1 MASQVVRVYR
11 GLTEEVQ
18 AVRGV
23 DLVLEPGSLTAV
35 LGPSGSGKS
44 TLIRLLAGL
53 DRPSAGTIT
62 HGSTVLTDL
71 SATRLRRWRHRN
83 VAFVHQRPRSNL
95 VEHLSTADHIRMA
108 GARGAR
114 RGARARWGW
123 PTRPGTASTSSPA
136 VSSSGWRCWRRWRP
150 DAPCWSPTSRPR
162 TSTTSGPARCSSG
175 CGEPPSDDGTT
186 VVYTTHDPR
195 ITEEADRL
203 LHLDHG
209 VLTTEHDVRAAT
221 RLGVIDASGRV
232 QLPPEARSLFPT
244 SRVAIEVEDGRV
256 VLHPPHERAPT
267 TGLAMT
273 EPLLVARDVTRSY
286 DVRGHAVLALRPT
299 SLMVRAGHVLAVTGP
314 SGTGKSTLV
323 SILAGWDRPTSG
335 TVERPARTVFVP
347 QRLALLDTLTVLDNI
362 ALADAARAADVPA
375 LAAASPSTTCS
386 TGSPARPRSASGNG
400 SGWPGRCTPEPPSRS
415 STSRP
420 LTRTATTPGWSST
433 R

>member
-1 MASQVVRVYR
+1 MSERRGSAVVASQLVRVYR

-108 GARGAR
+108 GPEEPGEVLGSLGLADQAQHRVDQLSGGEQQRLALLVAMASGHSLLVADEPTAHLDDERAGQVLERLR
-114 RGARARWGW
+114 R
-123 PTRPGTASTSSPA
+123 TA
-136 VSSSGWRCWRRWRP
+136 
-150 DAPCWSPTSRPR
+150 
-162 TSTTSGPARCSSG
+162 
-175 CGEPPSDDGTT
+175 EDDGTT

-195 ITEEADRL
+195 ITQEADRL

-232 QLPPEARSLFPT
+232 QLPPEARLLFPT

-256 VLHPPHERAPT
+256 VLHPPRD
-267 TGLAMT
+267 
-273 EPLLVARDVTRSY
+273 EP
-286 DVRGHAVLALRPT
+286 G
-299 SLMVRAGHVLAVTGP
+299 
-314 SGTGKSTLV
+314 
-323 SILAGWDRPTSG
+323 
-335 TVERPARTVFVP
+335 
-347 QRLALLDTLTVLDNI
+347 
-362 ALADAARAADVPA
+362 ADV
-375 LAAASPSTTCS
+375 
-386 TGSPARPRSASGNG
+386 
-400 SGWPGRCTPEPPSRS
+400 E
-415 STSRP
+415 
-420 LTRTATTPGWSST
+420 
-433 R
+433 

>member
-1 MASQVVRVYR
+1 MSERVGATVVASQLVRVYR

-62 HGSTVLTDL
+62 HGDTVLTDL
-71 SATRLRRWRHRN
+71 SAARLRRWRHRN

-95 VEHLSTADHIRMA
+95 VEHFTAADHIRMA
-108 GARGAR
+108 GGPSEPDEVLGSLGLAEQAEHRVDQLSGGEQQRLALLAAMASGRSLLVADEPTAHLDDERAGQVLERLR
-114 RGARARWGW
+114 R
-123 PTRPGTASTSSPA
+123 TAE
-136 VSSSGWRCWRRWRP
+136 G
-150 DAPCWSPTSRPR
+150 
-162 TSTTSGPARCSSG
+162 
-175 CGEPPSDDGTT
+175 DGTT

-232 QLPPEARSLFPT
+232 QLPPEARLLFPT

-256 VLHPPHERAPT
+256 VLHPP
-267 TGLAMT
+267 
-273 EPLLVARDVTRSY
+273 RDEQ
-286 DVRGHAVLALRPT
+286 G
-299 SLMVRAGHVLAVTGP
+299 AG
-314 SGTGKSTLV
+314 
-323 SILAGWDRPTSG
+323 D
-335 TVERPARTVFVP
+335 
-347 QRLALLDTLTVLDNI
+347 D
-362 ALADAARAADVPA
+362 
-375 LAAASPSTTCS
+375 
-386 TGSPARPRSASGNG
+386 
-400 SGWPGRCTPEPPSRS
+400 
-415 STSRP
+415 
-420 LTRTATTPGWSST
+420 
-433 R
+433 

>member
-1 MASQVVRVYR
+1 MSERRKATVVASQLVRVYR

-95 VEHLSTADHIRMA
+95 VEHLTAADHVGMA
-108 GARGAR
+108 GAGAPGEVLGSLGLADQARHRVDQLSGGEQQRLALLMAMASGRSLLVADEPTAHLDDERAGQVLDRLR
-114 RGARARWGW
+114 RSA
-123 PTRPGTASTSSPA
+123 
-136 VSSSGWRCWRRWRP
+136 
-150 DAPCWSPTSRPR
+150 
-162 TSTTSGPARCSSG
+162 
-175 CGEPPSDDGTT
+175 EDDGAT

-195 ITEEADRL
+195 ITQEADRL

-221 RLGVIDASGRV
+221 RLGVIDASGRL
-232 QLPPEARSLFPT
+232 QLPAEARVLFPT

-256 VLHPPHERAPT
+256 VLHPPRD
-267 TGLAMT
+267 
-273 EPLLVARDVTRSY
+273 EPDVG
-286 DVRGHAVLALRPT
+286 D
-299 SLMVRAGHVLAVTGP
+299 
-314 SGTGKSTLV
+314 
-323 SILAGWDRPTSG
+323 
-335 TVERPARTVFVP
+335 E
-347 QRLALLDTLTVLDNI
+347 
-362 ALADAARAADVPA
+362 
-375 LAAASPSTTCS
+375 
-386 TGSPARPRSASGNG
+386 
-400 SGWPGRCTPEPPSRS
+400 
-415 STSRP
+415 
-420 LTRTATTPGWSST
+420 
-433 R
+433 

>member
-1 MASQVVRVYR
+1 MSDRVVASQLVRVYR

-62 HGSTVLTDL
+62 HGDTVLTDL
-71 SATRLRRWRHRN
+71 SAARLRRWRHRS

-95 VEHLSTADHIRMA
+95 VEHLTAADHIRMA
-108 GARGAR
+108 GR
-114 RGARARWGW
+114 
-123 PTRPGTASTSSPA
+123 SD
-136 VSSSGWRCWRRWRP
+136 P
-150 DAPCWSPTSRPR
+150 DAVLGPLGLADQARHRVDQLSGGEQQRLALLAAMASGRPLLVADEPTAHLDDERAGQVLERLRR
-162 TSTTSGPARCSSG
+162 TA
-175 CGEPPSDDGTT
+175 EDDGTT

-232 QLPPEARSLFPT
+232 QLPPEARLLFPT

-256 VLHPPHERAPT
+256 VLHPP
-267 TGLAMT
+267 
-273 EPLLVARDVTRSY
+273 RDEQ
-286 DVRGHAVLALRPT
+286 
-299 SLMVRAGHVLAVTGP
+299 GP
-314 SGTGKSTLV
+314 G
-323 SILAGWDRPTSG
+323 D
-335 TVERPARTVFVP
+335 E
-347 QRLALLDTLTVLDNI
+347 
-362 ALADAARAADVPA
+362 
-375 LAAASPSTTCS
+375 
-386 TGSPARPRSASGNG
+386 
-400 SGWPGRCTPEPPSRS
+400 
-415 STSRP
+415 
-420 LTRTATTPGWSST
+420 
-433 R
+433 

>member
-1 MASQVVRVYR
+1 MSEGPGSTVVASQLVRVYR

-95 VEHLSTADHIRMA
+95 VEHLSTADHVRMA
-108 GARGAR
+108 GPEEPGEVLGSLGLADQAQHRVDQLSGGEQQRLALLVAMASGHSLLVADEPTAHLDDERAGQVLERLR
-114 RGARARWGW
+114 R
-123 PTRPGTASTSSPA
+123 TA
-136 VSSSGWRCWRRWRP
+136 
-150 DAPCWSPTSRPR
+150 
-162 TSTTSGPARCSSG
+162 
-175 CGEPPSDDGTT
+175 EDDGTT

-195 ITEEADRL
+195 ITQEADRL

-232 QLPPEARSLFPT
+232 QLPPEARLLFPT

-256 VLHPPHERAPT
+256 VLHPPRD
-267 TGLAMT
+267 
-273 EPLLVARDVTRSY
+273 EPS
-286 DVRGHAVLALRPT
+286 
-299 SLMVRAGHVLAVTGP
+299 
-314 SGTGKSTLV
+314 
-323 SILAGWDRPTSG
+323 
-335 TVERPARTVFVP
+335 
-347 QRLALLDTLTVLDNI
+347 
-362 ALADAARAADVPA
+362 ADD
-375 LAAASPSTTCS
+375 
-386 TGSPARPRSASGNG
+386 
-400 SGWPGRCTPEPPSRS
+400 E
-415 STSRP
+415 
-420 LTRTATTPGWSST
+420 
-433 R
+433 